1 MFDQHDAPTDL
12 RRHEIALALFSGI
25 FLLTAMTIVA
35 AVVISDELN
44 RLYAISD
51 RIEQKLDILADRRPA
66 QAAPKT

>member
-35 AVVISDELN
+35 AVVISDELIF
-44 RLYAISD
+44 L
-51 RIEQKLDILADRRPA
+51 
-66 QAAPKT
+66 